1 MLKRLL
7 PLRFVFL
14 IAVVVTFANSI
25 AFLFIGIRSSYHGF
39 ASLIQPHE
47 GDRPGLMFLESL
59 DMFMVSVVFLVF
71 GFGMVRIFTHYHTSG
86 EQLPGWL
93 QIKDF
98 KELKILLWE
107 TILVTLVVV
116 SVSVAIR
123 QIEHPTWEVLII
135 PGMILLLSVS
145 LFVMRKDDHG
155 H

>member
-14 IAVVVTFANSI
+14 IAVIVTFANSI
-25 AFLFIGIRSSYHGF
+25 AFLFIGIRSAWHGYVAIF
-39 ASLIQPHE
+39 DSHAGE
-47 GDRPGLMFLESL
+47 RPGLMFLESL

-71 GFGMVRIFTHYHTSG
+71 GFGMVRIFTHYHTTG

-145 LFVMRKDDHG
+145 LFVMRKEEPKH
-155 H
+155 

>member
-14 IAVVVTFANSI
+14 VAVVITFANSI
-25 AFLFIGIRSSYHGF
+25 AFLYLGVRNAFHGYVILF
-39 ASLIQPHE
+39 EQNSQE
-47 GDRPGLMFLESL
+47 RPGLHFLESL
-59 DMFMVSVVFLVF
+59 DMFMVSLVFLVF
-71 GFGMVRIFTHYHTSG
+71 GFGMVRIFTHYHNTG

-107 TILVTLVVV
+107 TVLVTLVVV
-116 SVSVAIR
+116 SVSVLIR
-123 QIEHPTWEVLII
+123 QLENLTWQVLLI
-135 PGMILLLSVS
+135 PGMILLLSVG
-145 LFVMRKDDHG
+145 LLVMKKHEDH